1 VIFSQKDLY
10 YLSMMTNKAA
20 TAIENLAL
28 YENIYHNL
36 LATLYAF
43 VKAIEARDPYTKEH
57 SYRVTRLAICMAKV
71 LGCTEE
77 ELEILNVAGMLHDIG
92 KIGIRDDIL
101 LKPGRLTPEE
111 YQIIRQHPIIGAEIL
126 DNLGLWNR
134 ERQIVRSHHERYD
147 GQGYPDQLKG
157 EDIPLLA
164 RILSVADVYDAI
176 ASDRAYRKRMEEKT
190 ILDIMYSGA
199 GTQFDPKLI
208 DLFRELYESGQ
219 ITKILEE

>member
-1 VIFSQKDLY
+1 
-10 YLSMMTNKAA
+10 
-20 TAIENLAL
+20 
-28 YENIYHNL
+28 
-36 LATLYAF
+36 
-43 VKAIEARDPYTKEH
+43 
-57 SYRVTRLAICMAKV
+57 MAKV